1 MEYSALNTNSTDAV
15 PRKFD
20 IKSLNQEELITDSS
34 LLPRLP
40 CGHHIPPDYLIAW
53 IRSQLE
59 HKHTE
64 FTCPRFVQP
73 KQRLCGASF
82 SYHTVCELVQLKPK
96 TQQYFEETISAL
108 TALTLCDY
116 KKCPGCHS
124 YVERAEPNNLCVQ
137 CSICTSNK
145 LRIYQFCWLCQRE
158 WRGPYANAKHCA
170 NEGCGQSKVSQGNST
185 SSLEW
190 CHHNFKTRTLQSEK
204 DDIYMSMDKSDSRTR
219 LALLI
224 NNVEF
229 EQESDRT
236 GAEVDEKNMRILL
249 ENLGYT
255 VLILRNLT
263 SQGMEAAMADFSQ
276 RGEHLQSDSCF
287 VVIMSH
293 GTQEGICGVSYGDD
307 QEDILP
313 VDSIFHHLNTPSCP
327 ALRDKP
333 KVILIQACRGGEKG
347 DVWVADSAPIS
358 RRKKEHREKDFICL
372 RSCTPD
378 TVSYRNT
385 KTGSV
390 FIQTVVQT
398 LNEHAHEDHIEELF
412 RKVLK
417 TFKNSYPDQ
426 MPCKDRTTLSRKFYL
441 FPGL

>member
-1 MEYSALNTNSTDAV
+1 MEHSALKTSEVSTDAV

-20 IKSLNQEELITDSS
+20 IKTC
-34 LLPRLP
+34 LP

-53 IRSQLE
+53 TQSQLE

-64 FTCPRFVQP
+64 FTCPKFIQP
-73 KQRLCGASF
+73 NKRLCASF
-82 SYHTVCELVQLKPK
+82 SYQTVCELVQLKPK

-137 CSICTSNK
+137 CSICTSK
-145 LRIYQFCWLCQRE
+145 KGRIYQFCWLCQRE
-158 WRGPYANAKHCA
+158 WKGPYANAKHCT
-170 NEGCGQSKVSQGNST
+170 NEGCGQRKVSQGDSI
-185 SSLEW
+185 SSFKW
-190 CHHNFKTRTLQSEK
+190 CLREFKTRTEK
-204 DDIYMSMDKSDSRTR
+204 DDIYMSMDKSVNRTR

-249 ENLGYT
+249 ENLGYA
-255 VLILRNLT
+255 VFILRNLT
-263 SQGMEAAMADFSQ
+263 SKGMESAMADFSQ

-293 GTQEGICGVSYGDD
+293 GIQEGICGVSYGDNLK
-307 QEDILP
+307 DILP
-313 VDSIFHHLNTPSCP
+313 VDTIFHHLNTPSCP

-333 KVILIQACRGGEKG
+333 KVILIQACRGGEEG
-347 DVWVADSAPIS
+347 DVWVADSAPIPRS
-358 RRKKEHREKDFICL
+358 KKEHREKDFICL

-378 TVSYRNT
+378 TVSYRNP

-390 FIQTVVQT
+390 FIQTIVKT

-417 TFKNSYPDQ
+417 KFKDSFPDQ